1 MKAWDSKGLWLK
13 SKQFIDKANSYDHSS
28 GEFPFWSALALECLA
43 RSALTKVH
51 PALNADPRDD
61 ANLLYAFGY
70 PVVGQPRSLPAH
82 SVYIRLE
89 KIVKGFGKTQRELCD
104 FMAILRNQHLHSS
117 DLPYDNLKISK
128 WLPRYYEVAKVL
140 NEFIGKSLN
149 DYLGLE
155 VTVSA
160 TKHIKT
166 LSEAI
171 KSTVKSRVSDYK
183 KKFNAKPPQEQA
195 RLKGEAS
202 IAVKRLPLGAVACHC
217 PACEGKGI
225 LKGELI
231 KELEP
236 VYKDEE
242 LLVDQIYLASEF
254 RCLACELA
262 LKGLEEIAHAD
273 IEPQFTETTSTSLH
287 DLYEPEHYFEYDNM

>member
-61 ANLLYAFGY
+61 VNLLYAFGY

-128 WLPRYYEVAKVL
+128 WLPRFYEVAKVL
-140 NEFIGKSLN
+140 NEFLGKSLE
-149 DYLGLE
+149 DYLGPE
-155 VTVSA
+155 VASSA

-171 KSTVKSRVSDYK
+171 KSTVKSRISEHN
-183 KKFNAKPPQEQA
+183 KKFNGKPPQEQTQ
-195 RLKGEAS
+195 LKGDAS
-202 IAVKRLPLGAVACHC
+202 IAVKRLPLWAVACDC
-217 PACEGKGI
+217 PACGGKGI
-225 LKGELI
+225 LEGELI

-254 RCLACELA
+254 QCLACELT

-273 IEPQFTETTSTSLH
+273 IEPQFTKTTSTSLH
-287 DLYEPEHYFEYDNM
+287 ELYEPEHYEEYDNM

>member
-61 ANLLYAFGY
+61 VNLLYAFGY
-70 PVVGQPRSLPAH
+70 SVVGQPRSLPAH

-128 WLPRYYEVAKVL
+128 WLPRFYEVAKVL
-140 NEFIGKSLN
+140 NEFVGKSLK
-149 DYLGLE
+149 DYLGTE
-155 VTVSA
+155 VAGSA
-160 TKHIKT
+160 KEHIKT
-166 LSEAI
+166 LNNEI
-171 KSTVKSRVSDYK
+171 KSTVKSTISTHK
-183 KKFNAKPPQEQA
+183 QNFFGKSSQEQA
-195 RLKGEAS
+195 RLKAEAN
-202 IAVKRLPLGAVACHC
+202 IAVKRLRLGLVACDC
-217 PACEGKGI
+217 PACGGKGV
-225 LKGELI
+225 LRGDLI

-242 LLVDQIYLASEF
+242 LLVDQIYLAREF
-254 RCLACELA
+254 RCLACELT

-287 DLYEPEHYFEYDNM
+287 DLYEPEHYLEYDNM

>member
-13 SKQFIDKANSYDHSS
+13 SKQFIDKANSCDHSS

-61 ANLLYAFGY
+61 VNLLYAFGY

-149 DYLGLE
+149 DYLGPE

-160 TKHIKT
+160 TKHIET

-171 KSTVKSRVSDYK
+171 KSTVKSRISDYK
-183 KKFNAKPPQEQA
+183 KKFNAKSPQERA

-202 IAVKRLPLGAVACHC
+202 IAVKRLPLRAVACDC

-236 VYKDEE
+236 VYKNEE

-287 DLYEPEHYFEYDNM
+287 DLYEPEHYFEYNNM